1 MNIPTDPNATS
12 TWREVASII
21 IGGAG
26 VKAIDIF
33 FEKRKK
39 RHTALEATD
48 VAEVEDGSK
57 FRKELW
63 DEINTLREKIDSLQ
77 KELDD
82 WKTKYFSLLIEN
94 NRLLQQY
101 HEDLINSK
109 EHPTQG

>member
-1 MNIPTDPNATS
+1 MSIPTDPTS
-12 TWREVASII
+12 TSVWRQIAGIVL
-21 IGGAG
+21 GGAG
-26 VKAIDIF
+26 VKAIDLF
-33 FEKRKK
+33 VEKRK
-39 RHTALEATD
+39 RRRIALEATD

-63 DEINTLREKIDSLQ
+63 NEINTLREKIESLQ
-77 KELDD
+77 KELDE

-101 HEDLINSK
+101 HDDLTHTK